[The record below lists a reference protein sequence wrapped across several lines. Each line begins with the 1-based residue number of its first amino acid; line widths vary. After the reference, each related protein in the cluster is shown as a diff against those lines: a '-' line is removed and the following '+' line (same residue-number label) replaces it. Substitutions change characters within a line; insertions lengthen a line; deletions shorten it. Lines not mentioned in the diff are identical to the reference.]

1 MQTTVKATS
10 GDYIKFFTIKSK
22 DNPELLQAI
31 EQFVQGKTGMG
42 LVAYQNNGA
51 SEDEKI
57 ELYSRIVT
65 AIHDGDLSALDPSS
79 EDAPPVVEEEE
90 TEQDEAVV
98 AKPEPKEE
106 TQPETA
112 TDDAAAKLAAII
124 RSMIPQPKPA
134 KAEPELSKDAITKLV
149 QETVRFEIEVMLKKI
164 VDAVSQIISNQDE
177 EENAGQ

>member
-51 SEDEKI
+51 NEDEKL
-57 ELYSRIVT
+57 ELYGRIVA
-65 AIHDGDLSALDPSS
+65 AINDGDLSMLDPNAEEAPSI
-79 EDAPPVVEEEE
+79 EDEQPVQEDGQEEAEPE
-90 TEQDEAVV
+90 
-98 AKPEPKEE
+98 EPKAD
-106 TQPETA
+106 PDS
-112 TDDAAAKLAAII
+112 DDIAAKLAALI
-124 RSMIPQPKPA
+124 RKMIHQPKPA
-134 KAEPELSKDAITKLV
+134 KSEPELSRDAIAKLV
-149 QETVRFEIEVMLKKI
+149 RETARFEIEVMLKKI
-164 VDAVSQIISNQDE
+164 VDAVSQIITGQDE

>member
-65 AIHDGDLSALDPSS
+65 AIHDGDLSALDPNAEEAPSI
-79 EDAPPVVEEEE
+79 EDEQPAQEDGQEEAEPE
-90 TEQDEAVV
+90 
-98 AKPEPKEE
+98 EPKAD
-106 TQPETA
+106 PDS
-112 TDDAAAKLAAII
+112 DDIAAKLAALI
-124 RSMIPQPKPA
+124 RKMIPQPKPA
-134 KAEPELSKDAITKLV
+134 KSEPELSRDAIAKLV
-149 QETVRFEIEVMLKKI
+149 RETARFEIEAMLKKI